1 MSYREAKKERE
12 LMVCTAVA
20 AEINRVAG
28 TDYYPDLRSSEPADV
43 ILTSRSG
50 RFEARQLQV
59 VSLPVDHTIRPDNHN
74 VQRFRRQ
81 FLEALVLRRFRGF
94 DAHVHLT
101 DQARRAGVP
110 SNVVTMLADFVTT
123 HWDRRQL
130 LLLRAEDEL
139 YAYEPVLCEFFN
151 YVRLFSFESD
161 RTDVSVPLGFWTPR
175 DGTWVRAAIEK
186 KTKKYDRVSLAKLTL
201 VVDGSVH
208 LHSEQIE
215 SFRRELG
222 NEELPFREVWT
233 VSMGKAAKLSGCR
246 NSPEMVPTPERFQ

>member
-1 MSYREAKKERE
+1 MSYRDAKKERE

-28 TDYYPDLRSSEPADV
+28 TDYFPDLGSAEPTDV

-50 RFEARQLQV
+50 RFEARPLQV

-81 FLEALVLRRFRGF
+81 FLEALVLHRFCGF
-94 DAHVHLT
+94 DAQVNLT

-110 SNVVTMLADFVTT
+110 SNVVTMLADFVAIR
-123 HWDRRQL
+123 WDRRQF

-139 YAYEPVLCEFFN
+139 YAYAPVLCEFFN

-161 RTDVSVPLGFWTPR
+161 RTDVSVPLGFWIPR

-186 KTKKYDRVSLAKLTL
+186 KTKKYDKETRAKLTL
-201 VVDGSVH
+201 VVDGDAHVD
-208 LHSEQIE
+208 SEQIE
-215 SFRRELG
+215 HFRRELG
-222 NEELPFREVWT
+222 NQELPFREVWT
-233 VSMGKAAKLSGCR
+233 VSMGKAAKL
-246 NSPEMVPTPERFQ
+246 